1 MIAHKRMPCTKKIR
15 LGLKSLQE
23 SVDLFGANSLKTV
36 LNPDLRDGAD
46 PDDFFSK
53 VPYGKYKKLFCM

>member
-1 MIAHKRMPCTKKIR
+1 MIII
-15 LGLKSLQE
+15 GLKSLQE
-23 SVDLFGANSLKTV
+23 SVDLFGADSLKTV

-53 VPYGKYKKLFCM
+53 VPYGIKL